1 MLQVQYDRMFADYT
15 EKSSEQRER
24 IDMIK
29 RHIAK
34 LEPDNESLQIAI
46 EKMSIEM
53 G

>member
-15 EKSSEQRER
+15 EKSDLQKEK
-24 IDMIK
+24 IDTIK

-34 LEPDNESLQIAI
+34 LEPDNESLQFAI
-46 EKMSIEM
+46 EKMIIEM